1 MTNGRVPNNLH
12 AFRRSD
18 VVDYSEG
25 YLNLK
30 RMVDEIWQA
39 IMENDMTRARDL
51 CAATVVEARLL
62 RHQIGIQ
69 SEGQH
74 GSDGQN

>member
-1 MTNGRVPNNLH
+1 M
-12 AFRRSD
+12 
-18 VVDYSEG
+18 VDYSEG

-39 IMENDMTRARDL
+39 IMENDTTRARDI

-69 SEGQH
+69 SEGRH
-74 GSDGQN
+74 GSDGQI

>member
-1 MTNGRVPNNLH
+1 MTNGRAPNNPH

-39 IMENDMTRARDL
+39 IMENDMI

-69 SEGQH
+69 SEDRND
-74 GSDGQN
+74 SDKQG

>member
-1 MTNGRVPNNLH
+1 MKSGRAPNSQH
-12 AFRRSD
+12 AYRRWD

-39 IMENDMTRARDL
+39 ILDNDMVRARDI
-51 CAATVVEARLL
+51 CAAASVEARLL
-62 RHQIGIQ
+62 RHQIGLQ
-69 SEGQH
+69 SENRHDNQG
-74 GSDGQN
+74 

>member
-1 MTNGRVPNNLH
+1 MRSGRAPNNQH
-12 AFRRSD
+12 AYRRWD
-18 VVDYSEG
+18 VGDYSEG

-39 IMENDMTRARDL
+39 IMANDMTRARDI

-62 RHQIGIQ
+62 RHQIGLQ
-69 SEGQH
+69 SENRHDNQG
-74 GSDGQN
+74 

>member
-1 MTNGRVPNNLH
+1 MTNGRAPNNPH

-39 IMENDMTRARDL
+39 IIKNDMTRARDI

-69 SEGQH
+69 SEGRND
-74 GSDGQN
+74 SDKQG

>member
-1 MTNGRVPNNLH
+1 MRSGLVPSNQH
-12 AFRRSD
+12 AYRRWD

-39 IMENDMTRARDL
+39 IMANDMARARDI
-51 CAATVVEARLL
+51 CAATVVEARML

-69 SEGQH
+69 SEGRH
-74 GSDGQN
+74 GGGGQD

>member
-1 MTNGRVPNNLH
+1 MRSGLVPSNQH
-12 AFRRSD
+12 AYRRWD

-39 IMENDMTRARDL
+39 IMANDLGRARDI
-51 CAATVVEARLL
+51 CAATVVEARML

-69 SEGQH
+69 SEGRY
-74 GSDGQN
+74 GGGGQD

>member
-1 MTNGRVPNNLH
+1 M
-12 AFRRSD
+12 
-18 VVDYSEG
+18 VDYSEG

-39 IMENDMTRARDL
+39 IMANDMGRARDI
-51 CAATVVEARLL
+51 CAATVVEARML

-69 SEGQH
+69 SEGRY
-74 GSDGQN
+74 GGGGQD

>member
-1 MTNGRVPNNLH
+1 MTNGRAPNNQH
-12 AFRRSD
+12 AYRRWD

-39 IMENDMTRARDL
+39 ILDNDTTRARDI

-62 RHQIGIQ
+62 RHQIGLQ
-69 SEGQH
+69 SEK
-74 GSDGQN
+74 QNVSPEQD

>member
-1 MTNGRVPNNLH
+1 MRSGRAPNNQH
-12 AFRRSD
+12 AYRRWD

-39 IMENDMTRARDL
+39 IMANDMTRARDI

-62 RHQIGIQ
+62 RHQIGLQ
-69 SEGQH
+69 SENRHDNQG
-74 GSDGQN
+74 

>member
-1 MTNGRVPNNLH
+1 MRSGLVPSNQH
-12 AFRRSD
+12 AYRRWD

-39 IMENDMTRARDL
+39 IMANDMGRARDI
-51 CAATVVEARLL
+51 CAATVVEARML

-69 SEGQH
+69 SEGRH
-74 GSDGQN
+74 GGGGQD

>member
-1 MTNGRVPNNLH
+1 MINGRAPNNPH

-39 IMENDMTRARDL
+39 IMDNDTTRARDI
-51 CAATVVEARLL
+51 CAAAAVEARLL
-62 RHQIGIQ
+62 RHQIGLQ
-69 SEGQH
+69 SENRHDNQG
-74 GSDGQN
+74 

>member
-1 MTNGRVPNNLH
+1 
-12 AFRRSD
+12 

-39 IMENDMTRARDL
+39 IMDNDMERARDI

-62 RHQIGIQ
+62 RHQIGLQ
-69 SEGQH
+69 SESRHDNQR
-74 GSDGQN
+74 

>member
-1 MTNGRVPNNLH
+1 MQSGRAPSNQH
-12 AFRRSD
+12 AYRRWD

-39 IMENDMTRARDL
+39 IMANDMTRARDI

-62 RHQIGIQ
+62 RHQIGLQ
-69 SEGQH
+69 SEKRHDNQG
-74 GSDGQN
+74 